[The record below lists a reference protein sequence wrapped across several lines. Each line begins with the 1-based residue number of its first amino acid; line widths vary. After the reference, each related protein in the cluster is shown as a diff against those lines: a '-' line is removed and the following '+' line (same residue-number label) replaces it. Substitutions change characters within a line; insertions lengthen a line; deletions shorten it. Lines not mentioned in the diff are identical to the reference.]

1 MNKKRYVSIPCYY
14 RKWKVFMSIWYVSTT
29 NMSQYH
35 LLSVGLR
42 RKRRIGSGKMW
53 TGNLHLIHTLIF
65 VTYVFSLSLI
75 RFLMINAY
83 MLLTFTGPFRSKTYV
98 LFTFSVAKEWLITQN
113 ATTYLITMNQIHFV
127 IFIKQILR

>member
-14 RKWKVFMSIWYVSTT
+14 KKWKVFMSIWYVSTT

-83 MLLTFTGPFRSKTYV
+83 MLLTFTGPFT
-98 LFTFSVAKEWLITQN
+98 LFEIKDIC
-113 ATTYLITMNQIHFV
+113 IIHFQCCKRMIDNTKCNY
-127 IFIKQILR
+127 IFDNDESNSFCYFH